1 MPQPGG
7 FCAARSAEWPL
18 IGRGEE
24 LAAVEQSLASRG
36 AQAVVL
42 AGAPGVG
49 KTRLAREVLG
59 LCQAR
64 EYVVR
69 WAAATQAASSIP
81 FGAVAHLMPRLGDTV
96 PDRVELLRRVAD
108 GLVAEAGGRRLLVAI
123 DDAHLLDDSSAA
135 LVHHFATATPV
146 TILVT
151 TRSETPAPD
160 PIVALWKDTGAE
172 RFEIQALSRDEAAA
186 LVDAAL
192 GGQVE
197 GSTVHALWRLAQGN
211 PLYLRELILGGL
223 DSGNL
228 ACVAGV
234 WRWHGAIVTS
244 PRLTELIE
252 TRLGR
257 LDTVVLE
264 LLEVLALAEPVDV
277 QLLESLADPLVLAAA
292 DRKGLLLIDEAAQQ
306 IRVRLAHPLY
316 AEMIGARVSPLRARA
331 VFRELTAAVE
341 AVGGRGL
348 DDRLRVATWRLEAGV
363 SGSAPGQLMSA
374 AQLALDIS
382 DFGLAERLARAAA
395 VAGGEVEAE
404 RLVGLALIGQ
414 GRADDAELV
423 LGSLAPASG
432 TSQERVQV
440 AVTRAFN
447 LYWALDLPAQAKAVL
462 RHAETALTDPGARA
476 EVAAVLA
483 GLLLNG
489 GSISQALQALEPVLG
504 GLDAD
509 PRSTVQAL
517 VVAIP
522 ALFHA
527 GRCEQA
533 ITAARRAF
541 ECEQRLGEEV
551 VPWGHLQI
559 AVNLGNA
566 YLAAGRV
573 NDTDTLATENYDQAI
588 EHTGPFPVEKALW
601 SCSLGQIARARGQVR
616 TALRWQRE
624 AATAATA
631 KIPLPFMPQIL
642 GELAHA
648 AALAGDLAA
657 AHAALAEAEQYTAAG
672 TRLFHLWAA
681 LARPWEAATR
691 GERSTA
697 IRLAMELAE
706 QAQSRGQVTF
716 QLQALHD
723 VARLGGASR
732 VTSSLRRAA
741 AGAEG
746 QLAPL
751 YVSHAAAL
759 EAQDGLALDQT
770 ASGFAALGFNLLAAE
785 AAAEA
790 ARALQAEGRRT
801 AAEAAA
807 TRATT
812 LAAQCE
818 GARTPALDLLQPR
831 DLTPRELEI
840 ATMAARGLSSKTI
853 AERLVVSVRTV
864 DNTLHQVYGK
874 LAVSNRA
881 DLRPLLA
888 GPESLTDH
896 AQPHPGS
903 A

>member
-1 MPQPGG
+1 M
-7 FCAARSAEWPL
+7 
-18 IGRGEE
+18 
-24 LAAVEQSLASRG
+24 
-36 AQAVVL
+36 
-42 AGAPGVG
+42 
-49 KTRLAREVLG
+49 
-59 LCQAR
+59 
-64 EYVVR
+64 
-69 WAAATQAASSIP
+69 
-81 FGAVAHLMPRLGDTV
+81 
-96 PDRVELLRRVAD
+96 
-108 GLVAEAGGRRLLVAI
+108 
-123 DDAHLLDDSSAA
+123 
-135 LVHHFATATPV
+135 
-146 TILVT
+146 
-151 TRSETPAPD
+151 
-160 PIVALWKDTGAE
+160 
-172 RFEIQALSRDEAAA
+172 
-186 LVDAAL
+186 
-192 GGQVE
+192 
-197 GSTVHALWRLAQGN
+197 
-211 PLYLRELILGGL
+211 
-223 DSGNL
+223 
-228 ACVAGV
+228 
-234 WRWHGAIVTS
+234 
-244 PRLTELIE
+244 
-252 TRLGR
+252 
-257 LDTVVLE
+257 
-264 LLEVLALAEPVDV
+264 
-277 QLLESLADPLVLAAA
+277 
-292 DRKGLLLIDEAAQQ
+292 
-306 IRVRLAHPLY
+306 
-316 AEMIGARVSPLRARA
+316 
-331 VFRELTAAVE
+331 
-341 AVGGRGL
+341 
-348 DDRLRVATWRLEAGV
+348 
-363 SGSAPGQLMSA
+363 
-374 AQLALDIS
+374 
-382 DFGLAERLARAAA
+382 
-395 VAGGEVEAE
+395 
-404 RLVGLALIGQ
+404 
-414 GRADDAELV
+414 
-423 LGSLAPASG
+423 
-432 TSQERVQV
+432 
-440 AVTRAFN
+440 
-447 LYWALDLPAQAKAVL
+447 
-462 RHAETALTDPGARA
+462 
-476 EVAAVLA
+476 
-483 GLLLNG
+483 
-489 GSISQALQALEPVLG
+489 
-504 GLDAD
+504 
-509 PRSTVQAL
+509 
-517 VVAIP
+517 
-522 ALFHA
+522 
-527 GRCEQA
+527 
-533 ITAARRAF
+533 
-541 ECEQRLGEEV
+541 
-551 VPWGHLQI
+551 PWGHLQI

-601 SCSLGQIARARGQVR
+601 ACSLGQIARARGQVR

-681 LARPWEAATR
+681 LARPWEAAAR

-759 EAQDGLALDQT
+759 EAQDGLALDQI
-770 ASGFAALGFNLLAAE
+770 ARGFAALGFNLLAAE

-812 LAAQCE
+812 LTAQCE

-896 AQPHPGS
+896 AQTPPR
-903 A
+903 